1 MHILVMKTPGNDD
14 DDDGNV
20 NDDDRGVGRGGG

>member
-1 MHILVMKTPGNDD
+1 MHSKLPAFLIAVEEDD

-20 NDDDRGVGRGGG
+20 NVDMTAVH